1 MSDEVVETYGLPNC
15 PSCGGRGRV
24 TLEPKVGY
32 VGPPALQLCTCVLHR
47 DILKNVE
54 RGMPGLS
61 KAPRVPTSPL
71 LSLVEK
77 DVWVTANED
86 WFWPHL
92 RHVAVRRPPT
102 WSFFVATDADLMTA
116 WLATKALEGAEIID
130 TDTKERV
137 ALRSLRHL
145 TLTDIAVPSDLL
157 VVRLGIKSAR
167 NQAMP
172 EVLLETIRLREHEN
186 KPTWLWDQPGA
197 PLDRD
202 DHRCHDPVI
211 IDNIAGWTRVLAS
224 EWELQEE
231 KRALLSQPR
240 GPSVRDTLLGKPR
253 RVEEAPPEEVIET
266 PEPSSDEEP
275 ASEPGDDIL
284 RQFQGRKTP
293 KNKRG
298 GGSRGKFN
306 R

>member
-1 MSDEVVETYGLPNC
+1 MSDEVIETYGLPNC

-24 TLEPKVGY
+24 PVASPEGY
-32 VGPPALQLCTCVLHR
+32 AGPPALQLCTCVLHR
-47 DILKNVE
+47 DIIKNVE
-54 RGMPGLS
+54 RGKPGLS
-61 KAPRVPTSPL
+61 KAPRIPSSPL
-71 LSLVEK
+71 LSLVGK
-77 DVWVTANED
+77 DVWVTAQED
-86 WFWPHL
+86 WFWSHL

-102 WSFFVATDADLMTA
+102 WSFFVASDADLMTA

-137 ALRSLRHL
+137 AMRSLRHL

-172 EVLLETIRLREHEN
+172 EVLLETIRLREHED
-186 KPTWLWDQPGA
+186 KPTWLWDQPSA

-211 IDNIAGWTRVLAS
+211 LDNISGWARVLAT
-224 EWELQEE
+224 EWDDREA
-231 KRALLSQPR
+231 KRTLLTQPR
-240 GPSVRDTLLGKPR
+240 GPSVRDTLLGRPKR
-253 RVEEAPPEEVIET
+253 AEAPPPEESQAESA
-266 PEPSSDEEP
+266 PEVE
-275 ASEPGDDIL
+275 SEAGDDIL
-284 RQFQGRKTP
+284 SQFPGRKAP
-293 KNKRG
+293 KHKRGGGFG
-298 GGSRGKFN
+298 GGSRGKFS